1 MLSCLF
7 LTLTSSTP
15 ALSDAQTRRFQKP
28 PTDSEVGLP
37 GPGQYTT
44 TTVPQYSYSISNSVS
59 KNFRQNIAS
68 LESDMYPHKRTPGPA
83 SYEILQAS
91 KVLLRKSVDE
101 CGAAYVFKSRTRKSE
116 INNAESTP
124 GRDAP
129 PPGAY
134 NIPEEKNPRAGATAA
149 FKTTSRDKKLSVRVT
164 CLFRCNSQLQ
174 TAFGHKRWGIFD
186 FFSST
191 SNEHHDKVYTDQGNK
206 ANLGHEVLAGAAG
219 FEALRII
226 EQKHMQAAGTKPKD
240 HFDELLAG
248 IAAAEVDKLVET
260 HSLRSKGFDDEKIES
275 LKASATIEAK
285 KGFLAQ
291 YGTD

>member
-1 MLSCLF
+1 M
-7 LTLTSSTP
+7 T
-15 ALSDAQTRRFQKP
+15 
-28 PTDSEVGLP
+28 
-37 GPGQYTT
+37 
-44 TTVPQYSYSISNSVS
+44 
-59 KNFRQNIAS
+59 
-68 LESDMYPHKRTPGPA
+68 
-83 SYEILQAS
+83 
-91 KVLLRKSVDE
+91 
-101 CGAAYVFKSRTRKSE
+101 
-116 INNAESTP
+116 
-124 GRDAP
+124 
-129 PPGAY
+129 
-134 NIPEEKNPRAGATAA
+134 
-149 FKTTSRDKKLSVRVT
+149 
-164 CLFRCNSQLQ
+164 
-174 TAFGHKRWGIFD
+174 
-186 FFSST
+186 
-191 SNEHHDKVYTDQGNK
+191 HHDKVYTDQGNK